1 MAKKDLTPYRSKRI
15 NPYLQPSKP
24 IGTGTPPR
32 GNLDIPRIDD
42 PLIQIP
48 GGGGT
53 GISKT
58 VLEEP
63 EQRKKSTNPYLKEQG
78 PIALPPAT
86 VEPETKTPAPEPG
99 RELQHELRPDVKVE
113 EPPVEPRPV
122 EPERV
127 TTVERSPDFTETGDY
142 IVTLADGS
150 TQRIFRDTEQFGH
163 SVWHRV
169 GDTDNP
175 TGIGSTRAEAVS
187 YLERSIL
194 EKVEPTIPEKATE
207 FETVRRQTVDEA
219 MRGEGRRG
227 PVRRWITYDVP
238 EGVKGS
244 TWEED
249 FWPQSLFDPEVKE
262 GRRLLIMS
270 CCATKTDDPGEIPAL
285 KRYAGTLFQTLKSKG
300 IPDDVDVAILS
311 AEHGLIGINYPL
323 SKYDTQMTKAT
334 QKELL
339 EEEDFI
345 GLVQGTVNG
354 YEDVFLAGGK
364 LYRDTIKDAMHP
376 YRSPEGKLY
385 RDTVTGTPRD
395 EDFGR
400 SQHSR
405 RLEHITETK
414 GRGIG
419 DQRQQLGEWLQKSYY
434 DPSEEG
440 VVIETPKSLEPP
452 TVETPKSLEPPTVS
466 QAQWNQEFMEEIRA
480 GRPPETE
487 VETKTLEEYELE
499 EREVGFYEGREKRRN
514 ELTEGFDDLVS
525 KSLRA
530 TRKGNFPEVNVPYT
544 RLPEDI
550 EGTGALMFY
559 RGFPILRRLEWDNDK
574 QKHVVKYALRPPEKS
589 SFRPQ
594 WTYEEVDG
602 WIFKHKYEAVNK
614 VDQLWDKEPEAWN
627 DVMKALGYKYADRHV
642 FDRVK
647 KATGGFIDKPLYD
660 RAV

>member
-1 MAKKDLTPYRSKRI
+1 VGQMFPD
-15 NPYLQPSKP
+15 
-24 IGTGTPPR
+24 GTFKVLPGDQGLDTR
-32 GNLDIPRIDD
+32 GDWAE
-42 PLIQIP
+42 PL
-48 GGGGT
+48 
-53 GISKT
+53 
-58 VLEEP
+58 
-63 EQRKKSTNPYLKEQG
+63 R
-78 PIALPPAT
+78 
-86 VEPETKTPAPEPG
+86 
-99 RELQHELRPDVKVE
+99 
-113 EPPVEPRPV
+113 
-122 EPERV
+122 
-127 TTVERSPDFTETGDY
+127 
-142 IVTLADGS
+142 
-150 TQRIFRDTEQFGH
+150 
-163 SVWHRV
+163 
-169 GDTDNP
+169 
-175 TGIGSTRAEAVS
+175 
-187 YLERSIL
+187 
-194 EKVEPTIPEKATE
+194 
-207 FETVRRQTVDEA
+207 
-219 MRGEGRRG
+219 
-227 PVRRWITYDVP
+227 
-238 EGVKGS
+238 
-244 TWEED
+244 
-249 FWPQSLFDPEVKE
+249 SLFDPRDRS
-262 GRRLLIMS
+262 GRRLLVIA

-285 KRYAGTLFQTLKSKG
+285 ERYAGTLFQTLKSKG

-311 AEHGLIGINYPL
+311 AEHGLIQTDYPL
-323 SKYDTQMTKAT
+323 SEYDTEMTPDRK
-334 QKELL
+334 QELL
-339 EEEDFI
+339 QDPKFTQLVKGTLG
-345 GLVQGTVNG
+345 GLGGND
-354 YEDVFLAGGK
+354 YKDVLIAGGK
-364 LYRDTIKDAMHP
+364 NYRDTIIEAHNSGVRKWKPSKKGKDIEYGKKGDWIPVTDRP
-376 YRSPEGKLY
+376 YW
-385 RDTVTGTPRD
+385 
-395 EDFGR
+395 
-400 SQHSR
+400 
-405 RLEHITETK
+405 ITETK

-627 DVMKALGYKYADRHV
+627 EVMKVLGYKYADRHV

-647 KATGGFIDKPLYD
+647 KATGGFIDKPFYD